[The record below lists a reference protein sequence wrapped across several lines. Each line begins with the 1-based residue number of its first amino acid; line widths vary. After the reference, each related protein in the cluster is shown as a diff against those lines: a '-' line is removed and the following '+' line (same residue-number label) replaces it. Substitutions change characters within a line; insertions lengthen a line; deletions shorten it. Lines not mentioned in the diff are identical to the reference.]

1 MTLLAGE
8 GIRGRWRAVATMG
21 TAAFRAD
28 PWRAGGSMALDTL
41 AGLSGPVFAVALGWM
56 ADSVAPGGDGPGVAA
71 AATVLALSLAGF
83 MALWGLS
90 WQLKLVLEE
99 KTAHLVEC
107 HVVDIV
113 TGLPGVG
120 HHEHPEHLRRIE
132 QLMRENWLIAMCIP
146 ALVASGEIL
155 VRLVLTMV
163 LLARVD
169 PVLLALPLFSVPAL
183 AAGVVAERIRLQA
196 LDRRADEHRRG
207 AYLFDL
213 ATEAGP
219 AKEVRVFG
227 LAPVILSRHQATG
240 ELMARDEQAHRLK
253 GAAFVAAGRVVFA
266 LGYAGAVTVVAAR
279 VAGGRGSI
287 ADLVLTLALAGQVM
301 GQLTTVSD
309 RAAWLNWTLTA
320 VRHYLWLLDYADT
333 VRSRDGDGAEATA
346 PHGNGDRP
354 VPRRLADGIRFEE
367 VGFRYSLEGDDV
379 LHGVDLQLPAGAIVA
394 VVGDNGAG
402 KSTLVKL
409 LCRLYEPTSGRITV
423 DGVDLRAIDLAA
435 WRRRTTAAFQEP
447 ARFEL
452 VVAEAVGV
460 GDVARMQRSEVDA
473 AVTAAGSAA
482 MVASL
487 SAGLDTQLGPTWEG
501 GVELSGGQWQKLAH
515 ARSLMPADPVLLVLD
530 EPTAALDAEAE
541 HALFERYARTAKQAR
556 ESTGAVTVL
565 VSHRFSTVRMAD
577 VIVVL
582 HEGRVVELGDHTALV
597 SAGGLYAELYDLQS
611 RAYR

>member
-8 GIRGRWRAVATMG
+8 GVRGRWRAVATMG

-28 PWRAGGSMALDTL
+28 PWRAGASMALDTL

-56 ADSVAPGGDGPGVAA
+56 AEGVGGGGEGPGVTVAA
-71 AATVLALSLAGF
+71 VVLAMSTAGF
-83 MALWGLS
+83 MALWGIS
-90 WQLKLVLEE
+90 WQFKLVLEE

-132 QLMRENWLIAMCIP
+132 QLLRENWLIAMCVP

-169 PVLLALPLFSVPAL
+169 TVLLALPLFALPSL
-183 AAGVVAERIRLQA
+183 AAGVFAERIRLQA
-196 LDRRADEHRRG
+196 LDRRADEQRRG

-213 ATEAGP
+213 ATEAAP
-219 AKEVRVFG
+219 AKEVRIFG
-227 LAPVILSRHQATG
+227 LGPLILARHGATG
-240 ELMARDEQAHRLK
+240 RFLARDERVHRLK
-253 GAAFVAAGRVVFA
+253 GAALVAVGRVVFA
-266 LGYAGAVTVVAAR
+266 LGYAGAVTVVASR

-301 GQLTTVSD
+301 GQLTTISD

-320 VRHYLWLLDYADT
+320 VRHYLWLLDFAEA
-333 VRSRDGDGAEATA
+333 RPAGSAGAEGAA
-346 PHGNGDRP
+346 PAGDPPLP
-354 VPRRLADGIRFEE
+354 VPCRLQDGIRFER
-367 VGFRYSLEGDDV
+367 VGFRYSADGDQV
-379 LHGVDLQLPAGAIVA
+379 LHDVDLHLPAGGIVA

-409 LCRLYEPTSGRITV
+409 LCRLYEPSSGRITV

-460 GDVARMQRSEVDA
+460 GDVARMGRTEVDA
-473 AVTAAGSAA
+473 AVAAAGSTP
-482 MVASL
+482 MVAGL
-487 SAGLDTQLGPTWEG
+487 PAGLDTQLGPIWEG

-515 ARSLMPADPVLLVLD
+515 ARSLMPVNPVLLVLD
-530 EPTAALDAEAE
+530 EPTAALDAESE
-541 HALFERYARTAKQAR
+541 HALFERYARTARQAR
-556 ESTGAVTVL
+556 ATTGAVTVL

-577 VIVVL
+577 LIVVL
-582 HEGRVVELGDHTALV
+582 AEGRVVEIGTHAELV
-597 SAGGLYAELYDLQS
+597 AAGGLYAELYDLQS